1 MTRAVWMF
9 SALALTAAVLPVP
22 LAANPSPQPSVPAAK
37 APVPRAAEP
46 ALPRGQLIE
55 KVTCKDAP
63 DQSYALY
70 LPSRYTPD
78 HGWPILYAFD
88 DREHGRDVAQ
98 LFQRAAE
105 DYGWIVVSSWNTAS
119 DGPIEP
125 NIAAIHALWAD
136 THTRFRIDER
146 RVYAAGLSG
155 TVRFSN
161 LLALTAP
168 GTIAGV
174 IGASAGFPVGVSPK
188 KDDPFVFFGTYG
200 DRDFNYYEML
210 DLEDK
215 MNEVG
220 FVHRIEPFAGA
231 HQWPPEELARHAVGW
246 MELQAMKQGR
256 RARSPQIVEA
266 LWAADRERA
275 RAAEAAGHRVDAR
288 HTWGAMAADYAGL
301 HDTAEAEAEAASL
314 AASPAFQKEARE
326 RDVRDKRDRT
336 LLAHAPEVFA
346 RVEPGKDPVTV
357 AQLAGELKI
366 PELTERAASPDL
378 EERLAAGRVL
388 NTYLVQT
395 TFYLPRDYVEK
406 KQYDRALFMLSLG
419 AEITPRDPGLWA
431 QIAAVHAR
439 QGKAGRKRALET
451 LRKAADLGLATPA
464 ALDDPAFASLRADA
478 GYRQILA
485 QVATQSN
492 AGAAQVSP

>member
-1 MTRAVWMF
+1 MHRAVSMVLLSLTI
-9 SALALTAAVLPVP
+9 SALP
-22 LAANPSPQPSVPAAK
+22 LFATPSPT
-37 APVPRAAEP
+37 P
-46 ALPRGQLIE
+46 ALPRGQLVE
-55 KVTCKDAP
+55 KVVCKDAP
-63 DQSYALY
+63 GQAYALY
-70 LPSRYTPD
+70 LPSGYTPD
-78 HGWPILYAFD
+78 RPWPILYAFD

-105 DYGWIVVSSWNTAS
+105 SYGWIVVSSWNTAS

-136 THTRFRIDER
+136 THSRFRIDER

-174 IGASAGFPVGVSPK
+174 IGASAGFPVGINPK

-210 DLEDK
+210 DLEEK
-215 MNEVG
+215 MSSVG

-246 MELQAMKQGR
+246 MEMQAMKRGR
-256 RARSPQIVEA
+256 RAHSPQIVEA
-266 LWAADRERA
+266 LWAADRARA
-275 RAAEAAGHRVDAR
+275 RAADAAGHRFDAR
-288 HTWGAMAADYAGL
+288 HTWAAMITDYAGL
-301 HDTAEAEAEAASL
+301 HDTAEAVAEVAALDASEAY
-314 AASPAFQKEARE
+314 QKEVHE
-326 RDVRDKRDRT
+326 RDVRDRRDRT

-346 RVEPGKDPVTV
+346 RAEPGKDPVTV
-357 AQLAGELKI
+357 GQLASELKI
-366 PELTERAASPDL
+366 AELLERAASSDL
-378 EERLAAGRVL
+378 EERLAASRVL

-406 KQYDRALFMLSLG
+406 KQYDRALFMLQLG
-419 AEITPRDPGLWA
+419 AEMTPRDPALWV
-431 QIAAVHAR
+431 QVAAVHAQ
-439 QGKAGRKRALET
+439 QGKDGRKKALEA

-464 ALDDPAFASLRADA
+464 SLDDPVFASLRSDGA
-478 GYRQILA
+478 YRQITA
-485 QVATQSN
+485 QVATQSA
-492 AGAAQVSP
+492 AGDTRVSP